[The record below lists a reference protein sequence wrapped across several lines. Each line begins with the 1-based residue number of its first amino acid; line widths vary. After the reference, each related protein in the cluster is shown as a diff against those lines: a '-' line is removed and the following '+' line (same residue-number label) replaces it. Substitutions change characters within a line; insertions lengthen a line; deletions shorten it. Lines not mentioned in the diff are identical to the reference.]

1 MKRFK
6 YYILVIFFSLFLG
19 AKDQVFAALQY
30 TAFEEAN
37 WTTVTEVMTQVE
49 DGWLQSVCATDQY
62 IVCLINASKKETDPD
77 TLVAFYRNDVD
88 VDGNPVEPYTYAFH
102 ITETDYEHGNGMT
115 FNPNTREIAIAGLFT
130 NGDSS
135 EGAVFIVD
143 ADTLKFKRKEKVGN
157 GSINFFG
164 IDYIPERNQYLLMAN
179 RISDYSFYFTDEN
192 FDIVD
197 KMNLNLSHSRSSFQD
212 FCVDG
217 DYIIS
222 IPYMQREGYMNIID
236 IYSISQQKRIGSYYL
251 TLPDFY
257 ASVEPEGICQL
268 ESGHF
273 ILAGAMIENETYKLY
288 ETYIPVVYQIDTY
301 AENGTIT
308 GSLMEVSQGAA
319 QEITYD
325 CESNYRLKQLIVDG
339 TEQNIEEF
347 PSSYV
352 FQNVQSNHTIE
363 AYFEEKPKYTIRT
376 AVENGTVTPEVTV
389 YEGESATIEFS
400 PDVKYKL
407 EAVLVDGVSLDINV
421 VNNNYTFD
429 AIQEDHMIE
438 IRYIEIPLEEIVQAQ
453 IDTFVAE
460 NRQIIIACLGIMCI
474 MLFVLIICMIRVIKN
489 YRRRKRHRQRMLELR
504 KKRLEEEM
512 AEEINK

>member
-1 MKRFK
+1 MKRYK
-6 YYILVIFFSLFLG
+6 YCILFVFFSVFFLTEC
-19 AKDQVFAALQY
+19 QVSAALKY
-30 TAFEEAN
+30 TAFDDTN
-37 WTTVTEVMTQVE
+37 WTTLTEVTTQLE
-49 DGWLQSVCATDQY
+49 KGWLQSVCATDQY

-77 TLVAFYRNDVD
+77 TLVAFYRNETD
-88 VDGNPVEPYTYAFH
+88 VDGNPVERYSYAFH

-179 RISDYSFYFTDEN
+179 RISDYSFYFTNEN
-192 FDIVD
+192 FEIVD

-268 ESGHF
+268 EPGHF
-273 ILAGAMIENETYKLY
+273 ILAGAMIDSETYKLY
-288 ETYIPVVYQIDTY
+288 ETYIPVVYQINTFAD
-301 AENGTIT
+301 NGMIT
-308 GSLMEVSQGAA
+308 GSLQEVLRGDTR
-319 QEITYD
+319 EITYG
-325 CESNYRLKQLIVDG
+325 CESNYQLKRLLVDG
-339 TEQNIEEF
+339 QEQNNEEF
-347 PSSYV
+347 QASYI
-352 FQNVQSNHTIE
+352 FENVQSDHTIE
-363 AYFEEKPKYTIRT
+363 VYFEEKPKYTIQT
-376 AVENGTVTPEVTV
+376 SVENGKVTPELTV

-400 PDVKYKL
+400 PSIQYKL
-407 EAVLVDGVSLDINV
+407 GSVIVDGNSLDINI
-421 VNNNYTFD
+421 VNKSYTFENV
-429 AIQEDHMIE
+429 QEDHVIK
-438 IRYIEIPLEEIVQAQ
+438 IQYIEIPVKEIIQTKIQ
-453 IDTFVAE
+453 TFVAE
-460 NRQIIIACLGIMCI
+460 NRQMIIACLVVMCI
-474 MLFVLIICMIRVIKN
+474 VLLILIICMIRAIKN
-489 YRRRKRHRQRMLELR
+489 YRRRKKHRQRMLELR
-504 KKRLEEEM
+504 KKRLEDEQ
-512 AEEINK
+512 NYGGDQ